1 MMMLKW
7 TTQHLV
13 KDGNGSGLCGACPD
27 WAMHPSWIAGVE
39 GLDAYN
45 RWVCEVL
52 MPIVFQWIEE
62 HKAAV
67 YDGMP
72 DHLKDDVGVVV
83 ASAFEIVK
91 TMSSYE
97 NGLKK
102 TKEFEEAREN
112 EAVDLKTINPVW
124 TEIAKKVREDTK
136 RIFDEKKDVLKDTIS

>member
-1 MMMLKW
+1 MMIKW

-13 KDGNGSGLCGACPD
+13 KPINGSGLCGAHPD

-52 MPIVFQWIEE
+52 VPIVFQWIEE
-62 HKAAV
+62 HKKEV
-67 YDGMP
+67 YKDVP
-72 DHLKDDVGVVV
+72 PELKDDVGVVV

-91 TMSSYE
+91 TMSSYQ

-102 TKEFEEAREN
+102 AKEFEAARERDRI
-112 EAVDLKTINPVW
+112 DLKEINPVW
-124 TEIAKKVREDTK
+124 TDIVRKVREDT
-136 RIFDEKKDVLKDTIS
+136 EKVFGEKEDVLKDTIR